1 MRNARVVLVFLSALA
16 IASVC
21 VSTAA
26 GDVEHYRVQGASAQ
40 AIWQHGFTTTIIDG
54 QSTSVDGTAIF
65 FDRFTPRFDQHGNFI
80 GATDLT
86 GALFSRRILVTVG
99 KRLSSA
105 QMTASVPV
113 TRCTFNASGH
123 QTGCARAGRITV
135 SLTFTGVGPTARGG
149 SSYHFHYPGET
160 VTGHVSGT
168 QRQATV
174 SGTIAGRRVVA
185 RDLDQATIGHI
196 KAGGI
201 DVCHGC

>member
-1 MRNARVVLVFLSALA
+1 MRNARVVLVIVAALA
-16 IASVC
+16 VASGW

-65 FDRFTPRFDQHGNFI
+65 FDRFTPHFDQHGNFT
-80 GATDLT
+80 GATDLS
-86 GALFSRRILVTVG
+86 GVLFSRRTLVTVG
-99 KRLSSA
+99 KLLSSA
-105 QMTASVPV
+105 RVTATMPV
-113 TRCTFNASGH
+113 TRCTFNASGD
-123 QTGCARAGRITV
+123 QTGCTNAGSITI

-149 SSYHFHYPGET
+149 SNYHFHYPGET

-174 SGTIAGRRVVA
+174 SGAIGGRRVVA
-185 RDLDQATIGHI
+185 RDLDQATIGHL

-201 DVCHGC
+201 DVCHAC

>member
-1 MRNARVVLVFLSALA
+1 MRNARVVLVLVAAFAV
-16 IASVC
+16 ASLW

-40 AIWQHGFTTTIIDG
+40 AIWQHGFTTTIIEA

-65 FDRFTPRFDQHGNFI
+65 FDRFTPRFDRHGNLT

-86 GALFSRRILVTVG
+86 GVLFSRRTLVTVG
-99 KRLSSA
+99 KQLSSA
-105 QMTASVPV
+105 QVTANVRVS
-113 TRCTFNASGH
+113 RCTFNTSGE
-123 QTGCARAGRITV
+123 QTGCTRAGSITI

-149 SSYHFHYPGET
+149 SSYHFRYPGET
-160 VTGHVSGT
+160 VTGHVVGT

-174 SGTIAGRRVVA
+174 SGTIAGRRVIA
-185 RDLDQATIGHI
+185 RDLDQATIGHL